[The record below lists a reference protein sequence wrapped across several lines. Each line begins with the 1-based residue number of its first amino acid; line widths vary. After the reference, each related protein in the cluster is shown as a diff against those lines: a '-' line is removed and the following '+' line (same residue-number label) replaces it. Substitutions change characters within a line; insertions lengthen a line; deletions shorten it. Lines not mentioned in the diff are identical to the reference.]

1 MRLYDCTPAS
11 QLLTDQQWQSDYQHA
26 IHRMAKLVHYPF
38 QCLIA
43 CLDACMCG
51 CAPAKHLYNESSS
64 SVNCAKFAVQVQQ
77 LAWQRIVTAHDMPYA
92 KQMLGSWSLTEGS
105 GNVIHEHIHNKSMPS
120 VVKIGVSTCKDGQ
133 LGAVPIPS
141 AHHTYSSVSNL
152 VDCIPEQ
159 ARSSSGPV
167 WIHSSAPV
175 EGELIMDLGS
185 RV

>member
-1 MRLYDCTPAS
+1 
-11 QLLTDQQWQSDYQHA
+11 
-26 IHRMAKLVHYPF
+26 
-38 QCLIA
+38 
-43 CLDACMCG
+43 MCG